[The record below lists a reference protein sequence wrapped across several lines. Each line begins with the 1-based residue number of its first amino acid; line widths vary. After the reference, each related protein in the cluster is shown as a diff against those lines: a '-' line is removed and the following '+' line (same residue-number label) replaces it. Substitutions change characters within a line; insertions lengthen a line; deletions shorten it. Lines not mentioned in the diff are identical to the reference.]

1 MCLFIFSLDDRQSL
15 NKWCDQLINF
25 EVTREELLESHE
37 LEVDSTTENK
47 SAPLKK
53 KRKVLVEPEA
63 GTKKNTQ
70 LVGAMAAK
78 SRASEIFKAMSPASN
93 NDEKIGTPS
102 DKDSADVLSM
112 KEQLQQQQQLIF
124 QLQKELSEKCK

>member
-1 MCLFIFSLDDRQSL
+1 MCLFIFSLDDCQSL

-25 EVTREELLESHE
+25 EVTREELLSHE

-70 LVGAMAAK
+70 LVGAMAVK
-78 SRASEIFKAMSPASN
+78 SRASEIFK
-93 NDEKIGTPS
+93 
-102 DKDSADVLSM
+102 VLSAEFYFHTPITM
-112 KEQLQQQQQLIF
+112 HL
-124 QLQKELSEKCK
+124 ELYLFYCFIHFLLYIGQY